1 MKRAGVSNV
10 REETRVCHDAVMLI
24 EFVMAQCTSV
34 NGADKWV
41 WLALFPRPTLVSGDL
56 TPDYEWRFVTES
68 DLGTSDWERL
78 HQIVEASLTSPSVT
92 GGGGGNSQRASSWR
106 RWRLRQIDKDWRL
119 VPPSEPWP
127 GQ

>member
-1 MKRAGVSNV
+1 MPHHLAASHLCDV
-10 REETRVCHDAVMLI
+10 TRRGQVCHDTVMLI

-41 WLALFPRPTLVSGDL
+41 WLASADL
-56 TPDYEWRFVTES
+56 CPDYEWRFVTES
-68 DLGTSDWERL
+68 DLGTPDWERL
-78 HQIVEASLTSPSVT
+78 HRIVEASLTSPSVT

-106 RWRLRQIDKDWRL
+106 RWRLRRIDKDWRL
-119 VPPSEPWP
+119 APPSEPWP

>member
-1 MKRAGVSNV
+1 
-10 REETRVCHDAVMLI
+10 MLI

-41 WLALFPRPTLVSGDL
+41 WLALFPRRTLVAGEL
-56 TPDYEWRFVTES
+56 TSDYEWRFVTES
-68 DLGTSDWERL
+68 DLGTQDWERL
-78 HQIVEASLTSPSVT
+78 HRIVEASLTSPSVT

-106 RWRLRQIDKDWRL
+106 RWRLRRIDKDWRL
-119 VPPSEPWP
+119 APPTEPWP

>member
-1 MKRAGVSNV
+1 MKRAGGSND

-34 NGADKWV
+34 NGADRWV
-41 WLALFPRPTLVSGDL
+41 WLALFPRATLVSGDL

-78 HQIVEASLTSPSVT
+78 HRIVEASLASPSVT
-92 GGGGGNSQRASSWR
+92 GGGGGSSQRASSWR
-106 RWRLRQIDKDWRL
+106 RWRLRRIDKDWRL
-119 VPPSEPWP
+119 APPSEPWP